1 MPIYIVLLVL
11 GLLSALVYQRS
22 GKVLFLSKSKTLS
35 YSEKAIRTQLFLL
48 SKLMVCSFV
57 TVSAAFV
64 THLQIDF
71 DFIYK
76 LYIPTL
82 FFLFWFILYK
92 IEPKAFYNIYAE
104 GEDYGYDTSMFSD
117 TKCKRQLV
125 KLLLTGIVIA
135 VLSIL
140 VSPIYNILFFSSA
153 KYYVLVSTKNYL
165 SQQPLTPDVLI
176 YKMLL
181 MPNISF
187 IFIFGSFCILTCISN
202 IVHNIINTISFIK
215 KNKQKITRFLKI
227 ISITISAR
235 KLFINSIIAGFFSI
249 ILTYSLQL
257 YNYIKIKSL
266 NLQNTNITLPKLLI
280 SNNLLYIIS
289 IIVCVVLIIYLVI
302 TILKLL
308 ILYSYQKNI
317 IYCNKKQATL
327 KLSESSVYSDY
338 NFFEKLVD
346 YQTILTRYIYDPKS
360 LLNKKR
366 VRQDLADYMTYINQ
380 LGPYKQTIFLGTP
393 LTFTGSLCVALA
405 CYKIQLKVCSK

>member
-135 VLSIL
+135 VLSTL
-140 VSPIYNILFFSSA
+140 VSPIYNILFFNSA

-202 IVHNIINTISFIK
+202 IVHNIINTINFIK

-280 SNNLLYIIS
+280 SNNLLCIIS
-289 IIVCVVLIIYLVI
+289 VIVCAVLIIYLVI

-327 KLSESSVYSDY
+327 KLSESSAYSDY

-366 VRQDLADYMTYINQ
+366 VRQDLADYMAYINQ

-393 LTFTGSLCVALA
+393 LAFTGSLCIALA

>member
-1 MPIYIVLLVL
+1 MPVYIILLIL
-11 GLLSALVYQRS
+11 GLLSILVYQRS

-35 YSEKAIRTQLFLL
+35 YSEKAIRIQLFLL
-48 SKLMVCSFV
+48 SKLIVCSFV
-57 TVSAAFV
+57 TVSAALI
-64 THLQIDF
+64 TCLQIDF

-92 IEPKAFYNIYAE
+92 IEPKAFYNIYTE
-104 GEDYGYDTSMFSD
+104 GEDYGYNTSMFSD

-125 KLLLTGIVIA
+125 RLLLTGIVIA
-135 VLSIL
+135 ALSTL
-140 VSPIYNILFFSSA
+140 VSPIYNVLFSDNA
-153 KYYVLVSTKNYL
+153 KYYVLVNIKNYL
-165 SQQPLTPDVLI
+165 SQQTLTSNILI

-187 IFIFGSFCILTCISN
+187 IFIFGSFCILTCIIN
-202 IVHNIINTISFIK
+202 IIHNIINTVDFIK
-215 KNKQKITRFLKI
+215 KNEQKVTGFLKI
-227 ISITISAR
+227 VSVTISIK
-235 KLFINSIIAGFFSI
+235 KLFINSIIAEFFSI
-249 ILTYSLQL
+249 ILTYSFQL
-257 YNYIKIKSL
+257 YRYINIKSL
-266 NLQNTNITLPKLLI
+266 NLQDTNIILPELFI
-280 SNNLLYIIS
+280 PSSLLYIIS
-289 IIVCVVLIIYLVI
+289 IIVCVVLTIYLII
-302 TILKLL
+302 TIIKLF

-317 IYCNKKQATL
+317 IYCNRQQATL

-366 VRQDLADYMTYINQ
+366 VRQDLADYMAYINH

-393 LTFTGSLCVALA
+393 LAFTGSLSIALA
-405 CYKIQLKVCSK
+405 CYKIQLKACSN

>member
-104 GEDYGYDTSMFSD
+104 GEDYGYNTSMFSD

-135 VLSIL
+135 VLSTL
-140 VSPIYNILFFSSA
+140 VSPIYNILFFNSA
-153 KYYVLVSTKNYL
+153 KYYVLISTKNYL

-187 IFIFGSFCILTCISN
+187 IFIFGSFCILTCVSN
-202 IVHNIINTISFIK
+202 IIHNIINTISFIK
-215 KNKQKITRFLKI
+215 KNKQKITRFL
-227 ISITISAR
+227 
-235 KLFINSIIAGFFSI
+235 N
-249 ILTYSLQL
+249 
-257 YNYIKIKSL
+257 
-266 NLQNTNITLPKLLI
+266 
-280 SNNLLYIIS
+280 
-289 IIVCVVLIIYLVI
+289 
-302 TILKLL
+302 
-308 ILYSYQKNI
+308 
-317 IYCNKKQATL
+317 
-327 KLSESSVYSDY
+327 
-338 NFFEKLVD
+338 
-346 YQTILTRYIYDPKS
+346 
-360 LLNKKR
+360 
-366 VRQDLADYMTYINQ
+366 
-380 LGPYKQTIFLGTP
+380 
-393 LTFTGSLCVALA
+393 
-405 CYKIQLKVCSK
+405 

>member
-1 MPIYIVLLVL
+1 MPVYIVLLIL
-11 GLLSALVYQRS
+11 GLLSALIYQRS

-35 YSEKAIRTQLFLL
+35 YSEKAIRVQLFLL

-57 TVSAAFV
+57 TVSAAFI

-92 IEPKAFYNIYAE
+92 IEPKAFCNIYAE
-104 GEDYGYDTSMFSD
+104 GEDYGYNTSMFSD

-135 VLSIL
+135 ALSTL
-140 VSPIYNILFFSSA
+140 VNPIYNILFFNSA
-153 KYYVLVSTKNYL
+153 KYYVLISIKNYL
-165 SQQPLTPDVLI
+165 SQQPLTTDILI

-187 IFIFGSFCILTCISN
+187 ILIFGSFCILTCIAN
-202 IVHNIINTISFIK
+202 IIHNIINTISFIK
-215 KNKQKITRFLKI
+215 KNKQKITRFLKV

-235 KLFINSIIAGFFSI
+235 KLFINSIIMGFFSI
-249 ILTYSLQL
+249 ILIYSFQL

-266 NLQNTNITLPKLLI
+266 NLQNPNIVLPKLLI
-280 SNNLLYIIS
+280 SNNLLYAIS
-289 IIVCVVLIIYLVI
+289 VIVCVVLIIYLII
-302 TILKLL
+302 TIVKLL

-327 KLSESSVYSDY
+327 KLSESSIYSDY

-346 YQTILTRYIYDPKS
+346 YQTILTRYIYDPRS

-366 VRQDLADYMTYINQ
+366 VRQDLANYMAYINQ

-393 LTFTGSLCVALA
+393 LAFTGSLCIALA

>member
-57 TVSAAFV
+57 TVSAAFI

-104 GEDYGYDTSMFSD
+104 GEDYGYNTSMFSD

-135 VLSIL
+135 VLSTL
-140 VSPIYNILFFSSA
+140 VSPIYNILFFNSA
-153 KYYVLVSTKNYL
+153 KYYVLISTKNYL
-165 SQQPLTPDVLI
+165 SQQPLTPDVFI

-187 IFIFGSFCILTCISN
+187 IFIFGSFCILTCVSN
-202 IVHNIINTISFIK
+202 IIHNIINTISFIK

-249 ILTYSLQL
+249 ILTYSFQL

-280 SNNLLYIIS
+280 SNNLLYVIS

-366 VRQDLADYMTYINQ
+366 VKQDLADYMTYINQ

>member
-135 VLSIL
+135 VLSTL
-140 VSPIYNILFFSSA
+140 VSPIYNILFFNSA

-327 KLSESSVYSDY
+327 KLSESSAYSDY

-366 VRQDLADYMTYINQ
+366 VRQDLADYMAYINQ

-393 LTFTGSLCVALA
+393 LAFTGSLCIALA

>member
-1 MPIYIVLLVL
+1 MSIYIVLLVL

-135 VLSIL
+135 VLSTL
-140 VSPIYNILFFSSA
+140 VSPIYNALFFNNA

-165 SQQPLTPDVLI
+165 SQQPLTPNILI

-187 IFIFGSFCILTCISN
+187 IFIFGSFCILTCVSN
-202 IVHNIINTISFIK
+202 IIHNIINTISFIK

-249 ILTYSLQL
+249 ILTYSFQL
-257 YNYIKIKSL
+257 YNYIKTKSL

-289 IIVCVVLIIYLVI
+289 IIVCVVLIIYLII
-302 TILKLL
+302 TIIKLL

-317 IYCNKKQATL
+317 IYCSKKQATL

-366 VRQDLADYMTYINQ
+366 VRQDLADYMAYINH

-393 LTFTGSLCVALA
+393 LAFTGSLSMALA
-405 CYKIQLKVCSK
+405 CYKIQLKVCSN

>member
-1 MPIYIVLLVL
+1 MSIYIVLLVL

-104 GEDYGYDTSMFSD
+104 GEDYGYNTSMFSD

-135 VLSIL
+135 VLSTL
-140 VSPIYNILFFSSA
+140 VSPIYNILFFNSA
-153 KYYVLVSTKNYL
+153 KYYVLISTKNYL

-187 IFIFGSFCILTCISN
+187 IFIFGSFCILTCVSN
-202 IVHNIINTISFIK
+202 IIHNIINTISFIK

-249 ILTYSLQL
+249 ILTYSFQL
-257 YNYIKIKSL
+257 YNYIKTKSL

-289 IIVCVVLIIYLVI
+289 IIVCAVLIIYLVI

-393 LTFTGSLCVALA
+393 LAFTGSLCVALA

>member
-1 MPIYIVLLVL
+1 MPVYIVLLIL
-11 GLLSALVYQRS
+11 SLLSALIYQRS

-35 YSEKAIRTQLFLL
+35 YSEKAIRVQLFLL

-57 TVSAAFV
+57 TVSAAFI

-104 GEDYGYDTSMFSD
+104 GEDYGYNTSMFSD

-135 VLSIL
+135 ALSTL
-140 VSPIYNILFFSSA
+140 VNPIYNVLFFNSA
-153 KYYVLVSTKNYL
+153 KYYVLVSIKSYL
-165 SQQPLTPDVLI
+165 SQQPLTTDILI

-187 IFIFGSFCILTCISN
+187 ILIFGSFCIVTCIAN
-202 IVHNIINTISFIK
+202 IIHNIINTISFIK
-215 KNKQKITRFLKI
+215 KNEQKITRFLKV

-249 ILTYSLQL
+249 ILIYSCQL

-266 NLQNTNITLPKLLI
+266 NLQNPNIVLPKLLI
-280 SNNLLYIIS
+280 SNNLLYVIS
-289 IIVCVVLIIYLVI
+289 VIVCVVLIIYLII
-302 TILKLL
+302 TIIKLL

-346 YQTILTRYIYDPKS
+346 YQTILTRYIYDPRS

-366 VRQDLADYMTYINQ
+366 VRQDLANYMAYINQ

-393 LTFTGSLCVALA
+393 LAFTGSLCIALA

>member
-1 MPIYIVLLVL
+1 MSIYIVLLVL

-104 GEDYGYDTSMFSD
+104 GEDYGYNTSMFSD

-135 VLSIL
+135 VLSTL
-140 VSPIYNILFFSSA
+140 VSPIYNILFFNSA

-187 IFIFGSFCILTCISN
+187 IFIFGSFCILTCVSN

-227 ISITISAR
+227 VSITISAR

-266 NLQNTNITLPKLLI
+266 NLQNTNIALPKLLI

-327 KLSESSVYSDY
+327 KLSESSAYSDY

-366 VRQDLADYMTYINQ
+366 VKQDLADYMTYINQ

>member
-1 MPIYIVLLVL
+1 MPAYIVLLIL
-11 GLLSALVYQRS
+11 SLLSALIYQRS

-35 YSEKAIRTQLFLL
+35 YSEKAIRVQLFLL

-57 TVSAAFV
+57 TVSAAFI
-64 THLQIDF
+64 THWQIDF

-104 GEDYGYDTSMFSD
+104 GEDYGYNTSMFSD

-125 KLLLTGIVIA
+125 KLLLAGIVIA
-135 VLSIL
+135 ALSTL
-140 VSPIYNILFFSSA
+140 VSPIYNALFFNSA
-153 KYYVLVSTKNYL
+153 KYYVLVSIKSYL
-165 SQQPLTPDVLI
+165 SQQPLTTDILI

-187 IFIFGSFCILTCISN
+187 ILIFSSFCILTCVTN
-202 IVHNIINTISFIK
+202 IIHNTINTISFIK
-215 KNKQKITRFLKI
+215 ENNQKITRFLKV

-249 ILTYSLQL
+249 ILTYSFQL
-257 YNYIKIKSL
+257 YNYVKIKSL
-266 NLQNTNITLPKLLI
+266 NLQNPNIVLPKLLI
-280 SNNLLYIIS
+280 SNNLLYAIS
-289 IIVCVVLIIYLVI
+289 VIVCVVLIIYLII
-302 TILKLL
+302 TIVKLL
-308 ILYSYQKNI
+308 ILYNYQKNI

-327 KLSESSVYSDY
+327 KLSESSIYSDY

-346 YQTILTRYIYDPKS
+346 YQTILTRYIYDPRS

-366 VRQDLADYMTYINQ
+366 VRQDLANYMAYINQ

-393 LTFTGSLCVALA
+393 LAFTGSLCIALA
-405 CYKIQLKVCSK
+405 CYKIQLRVCSK

>member
-104 GEDYGYDTSMFSD
+104 GEDYGYNTSMFSD

-135 VLSIL
+135 ALSTL
-140 VSPIYNILFFSSA
+140 VSPIYNILFFNSA
-153 KYYVLVSTKNYL
+153 KYYVLISTKNYL

-187 IFIFGSFCILTCISN
+187 IFIFGSFCILTCVSN
-202 IVHNIINTISFIK
+202 IIHNIINTISFIK
-215 KNKQKITRFLKI
+215 ENKQKITKFLKI
-227 ISITISAR
+227 VSITISAR

-289 IIVCVVLIIYLVI
+289 IIVCVVLIIYLII

-366 VRQDLADYMTYINQ
+366 VRQDLADYMAYINH

-393 LTFTGSLCVALA
+393 LAFTGSLSMALA
-405 CYKIQLKVCSK
+405 CYKIQLKACSN

>member
-1 MPIYIVLLVL
+1 MSIYIVLLVL

-57 TVSAAFV
+57 TVSAAFI

-135 VLSIL
+135 VLSTL
-140 VSPIYNILFFSSA
+140 VSPIYNILFFNSA
-153 KYYVLVSTKNYL
+153 KYYVLISTKNYL
-165 SQQPLTPDVLI
+165 SQQPLTSDVFI

-187 IFIFGSFCILTCISN
+187 IFIFGSFCILTCVSN
-202 IVHNIINTISFIK
+202 IIHNITNTISFIK

-289 IIVCVVLIIYLVI
+289 IIVCAVLIIYLVI

-327 KLSESSVYSDY
+327 KLSESSAYSDY

-366 VRQDLADYMTYINQ
+366 VKRDLADYMAYIDQ

-393 LTFTGSLCVALA
+393 LAFTGSLCVAFA

>member
-1 MPIYIVLLVL
+1 
-11 GLLSALVYQRS
+11 
-22 GKVLFLSKSKTLS
+22 
-35 YSEKAIRTQLFLL
+35 
-48 SKLMVCSFV
+48 
-57 TVSAAFV
+57 
-64 THLQIDF
+64 
-71 DFIYK
+71 
-76 LYIPTL
+76 
-82 FFLFWFILYK
+82 
-92 IEPKAFYNIYAE
+92 
-104 GEDYGYDTSMFSD
+104 
-117 TKCKRQLV
+117 
-125 KLLLTGIVIA
+125 
-135 VLSIL
+135 
-140 VSPIYNILFFSSA
+140 
-153 KYYVLVSTKNYL
+153 
-165 SQQPLTPDVLI
+165 
-176 YKMLL
+176 

-289 IIVCVVLIIYLVI
+289 IIVCVMLIIYLVI

-393 LTFTGSLCVALA
+393 LTFTGSLCIALA

>member
-104 GEDYGYDTSMFSD
+104 GEDYGYNTSMFSD

-135 VLSIL
+135 VLSTL
-140 VSPIYNILFFSSA
+140 VSPIYNILFFNSA
-153 KYYVLVSTKNYL
+153 KYYVLISTKNYL

-187 IFIFGSFCILTCISN
+187 IFIFGSFCILTCVSN
-202 IVHNIINTISFIK
+202 IIHNIINTISFIK

-249 ILTYSLQL
+249 ILTYSFQL

-317 IYCNKKQATL
+317 IYCNRKQATL
-327 KLSESSVYSDY
+327 KLSESSIYSDY
-338 NFFEKLVD
+338 NFFEELVD

>member
-1 MPIYIVLLVL
+1 MPVYMVLFILS
-11 GLLSALVYQRS
+11 LLSALVYQRS

-57 TVSAAFV
+57 TISVAFAI
-64 THLQIDF
+64 HLRIDF

-82 FFLFWFILYK
+82 FFLFWYILYK

-104 GEDYGYDTSMFSD
+104 GEDYGYNTSMFSD
-117 TKCKRQLV
+117 TKCKRQLIR
-125 KLLLTGIVIA
+125 LLLTGIIIA
-135 VLSIL
+135 ALSTI
-140 VSPIYNILFFSSA
+140 VSPIYNGLFFNSA
-153 KYYVLVSTKNYL
+153 KHQVLVNIKNYL
-165 SQQPLTPDVLI
+165 SQQALTSDIFI

-181 MPNISF
+181 MSNISF
-187 IFIFGSFCILTCISN
+187 IFIFGFFCIVTCIINMIYS
-202 IVHNIINTISFIK
+202 IINTITFIK
-215 KNKQKITRFLKI
+215 KNEQKITGFLKI
-227 ISITISAR
+227 ISIIIST
-235 KLFINSIIAGFFSI
+235 KKIFINFTIAGFFSI
-249 ILTYSLQL
+249 ILTYSFQL
-257 YNYIKIKSL
+257 YNYIEIKKLS
-266 NLQNTNITLPKLLI
+266 LQNTNIILPKLLI
-280 SNNLLYIIS
+280 PSSLLYVIS
-289 IIVCVVLIIYLVI
+289 IIVCVALIIFLI
-302 TILKLL
+302 TTILKLL

-327 KLSESSVYSDY
+327 KLSESSVYSNY

-366 VRQDLADYMTYINQ
+366 VKQELADYMAYINQ

-393 LTFTGSLCVALA
+393 LAFAGSLCVALA
-405 CYKIQLKVCSK
+405 CYRIQLKACSN

>member
-135 VLSIL
+135 VLSTL
-140 VSPIYNILFFSSA
+140 VSPIYNILFFNSA

-202 IVHNIINTISFIK
+202 IVHNIINTINFIK

-280 SNNLLYIIS
+280 SNNLLCIIS
-289 IIVCVVLIIYLVI
+289 VIVCTVLIIYLVI

-317 IYCNKKQATL
+317 IYCNKKQAIL
-327 KLSESSVYSDY
+327 KLSESSAYSDY

-366 VRQDLADYMTYINQ
+366 IRQDLADYMTYINQ

-393 LTFTGSLCVALA
+393 LAFTGSLCIALA

>member
-135 VLSIL
+135 VLSTL
-140 VSPIYNILFFSSA
+140 VSPIYNILFFNSA
-153 KYYVLVSTKNYL
+153 KYYVLVSTKSYL
-165 SQQPLTPDVLI
+165 SQQPLTSDVLI

-280 SNNLLYIIS
+280 SNNLLCIIS
-289 IIVCVVLIIYLVI
+289 VIVCAVLIIYLVI

-327 KLSESSVYSDY
+327 KLSESSAYSDY

-366 VRQDLADYMTYINQ
+366 VKQDLADYMTYIDQ

>member
-135 VLSIL
+135 VLSTL
-140 VSPIYNILFFSSA
+140 VSPIYNILFFNSA

-289 IIVCVVLIIYLVI
+289 IIVCAVLIIYLVI

-327 KLSESSVYSDY
+327 KLSESSAYSDY

-366 VRQDLADYMTYINQ
+366 VKQDLADYMAYIDQ

-393 LTFTGSLCVALA
+393 LTFTGSLCIALA

>member
-104 GEDYGYDTSMFSD
+104 GEDYGYNTSMFSD

-135 VLSIL
+135 VLSTL
-140 VSPIYNILFFSSA
+140 VSPIYNILFFNSA

-187 IFIFGSFCILTCISN
+187 IFIFGSFCILTCVSN

-227 ISITISAR
+227 VSITISAR

-266 NLQNTNITLPKLLI
+266 NLQNTNIALPKLLI

-327 KLSESSVYSDY
+327 KLSESSAYSDY

-366 VRQDLADYMTYINQ
+366 VKQDLADYMTYINQ

-393 LTFTGSLCVALA
+393 LTFTGSLCIALA

>member
-135 VLSIL
+135 VLSTL
-140 VSPIYNILFFSSA
+140 VSPIYNILFFNSA

-202 IVHNIINTISFIK
+202 TVHNIINTINFIK

-289 IIVCVVLIIYLVI
+289 IIVCAVLIIYLVI

-327 KLSESSVYSDY
+327 KLSESSAYSDY

-393 LTFTGSLCVALA
+393 LAFTGSLCIALA

>member
-104 GEDYGYDTSMFSD
+104 GEDYGYNTSMFSD

-135 VLSIL
+135 VLSTL
-140 VSPIYNILFFSSA
+140 VSPIYNILFFNSA

-187 IFIFGSFCILTCISN
+187 IFIFGSFCILTCVSN

-215 KNKQKITRFLKI
+215 ENKQKITRFLKI
-227 ISITISAR
+227 VSITISAR

-266 NLQNTNITLPKLLI
+266 NLQNTNIALPKLLI

-289 IIVCVVLIIYLVI
+289 IIVCAVLIIYLVI

-327 KLSESSVYSDY
+327 KLSESSAYSDY

-366 VRQDLADYMTYINQ
+366 VKQDLADYMTYINQ

>member
-135 VLSIL
+135 VLSTL
-140 VSPIYNILFFSSA
+140 VSPIYNILFFNSA

-289 IIVCVVLIIYLVI
+289 IIVCVMLIIYLVI

-393 LTFTGSLCVALA
+393 LTFTGSLCIALA

>member
-135 VLSIL
+135 VLSTL

>member
-57 TVSAAFV
+57 TVSAAFI

-104 GEDYGYDTSMFSD
+104 GEDYGYNTSMFSD
-117 TKCKRQLV
+117 TKCKRQLI

-135 VLSIL
+135 ALSTL
-140 VSPIYNILFFSSA
+140 VSPIYNILFFNSA
-153 KYYVLVSTKNYL
+153 KYYVLISTKNYL
-165 SQQPLTPDVLI
+165 SQQPLTPDVFI

-187 IFIFGSFCILTCISN
+187 IFIFGSFCILTCVSN
-202 IVHNIINTISFIK
+202 IIYNIINTISFIK

-235 KLFINSIIAGFFSI
+235 KLFINFIIAGFFSI

-327 KLSESSVYSDY
+327 KLSESSAYSDY

-366 VRQDLADYMTYINQ
+366 VKQDLADYMTYISQ

>member
-1 MPIYIVLLVL
+1 MPVYIVLLIL
-11 GLLSALVYQRS
+11 GILSILVYQRS

-35 YSEKAIRTQLFLL
+35 YSEKAIRIQLLLL
-48 SKLMVCSFV
+48 SKLIVCSFV
-57 TVSAAFV
+57 TVSAALIMR
-64 THLQIDF
+64 LQIDF

-92 IEPKAFYNIYAE
+92 IEPKAFYNIYTE
-104 GEDYGYDTSMFSD
+104 GEDYGYNTSMFSD

-125 KLLLTGIVIA
+125 RLLLAGIVIA
-135 VLSIL
+135 ALSTL
-140 VSPIYNILFFSSA
+140 VSPIYNALFFNNA
-153 KYYVLVSTKNYL
+153 KYYVLVNIKNYL
-165 SQQPLTPDVLI
+165 SQQPLTPDALI

-187 IFIFGSFCILTCISN
+187 IFIFGSFCILTCVSN
-202 IVHNIINTISFIK
+202 IIHNIINTISFIK
-215 KNKQKITRFLKI
+215 KNKQKITSFLKI
-227 ISITISAR
+227 VSVTISIK
-235 KLFINSIIAGFFSI
+235 KLFINSIIAEFFGI
-249 ILTYSLQL
+249 ILTYSFQL
-257 YNYIKIKSL
+257 YRYINIKSL
-266 NLQNTNITLPKLLI
+266 NLQDTNITLPELLMP
-280 SNNLLYIIS
+280 SSLLYVIS
-289 IIVCVVLIIYLVI
+289 IIVCVVLIIYLII
-302 TILKLL
+302 TIIKLL

-317 IYCNKKQATL
+317 IYCSKKQATL

-366 VRQDLADYMTYINQ
+366 VRQDLADYMAYINH

-393 LTFTGSLCVALA
+393 LAFTGSLSMALA
-405 CYKIQLKVCSK
+405 CYKIQLKVCSN

>member
-1 MPIYIVLLVL
+1 MPVYIVLFIL

-57 TVSAAFV
+57 AVSAALI
-64 THLQIDF
+64 THLRIDF

-82 FFLFWFILYK
+82 FFLFWYILYK
-92 IEPKAFYNIYAE
+92 IEPRAFYNIYAE
-104 GEDYGYDTSMFSD
+104 GEDYGYDTNMFSD
-117 TKCKRQLV
+117 TKCRRQLIR
-125 KLLLTGIVIA
+125 LLLTGIIIA
-135 VLSIL
+135 ALSTL
-140 VSPIYNILFFSSA
+140 VSPVYNELFFNSA
-153 KYYVLVSTKNYL
+153 KHQVLINIKNYL
-165 SQQPLTPDVLI
+165 SQQDLTPDILI

-187 IFIFGSFCILTCISN
+187 IFIFGLFCIVTCIINMIYS
-202 IVHNIINTISFIK
+202 IINTITFIK
-215 KNKQKITRFLKI
+215 KNEQKITGFLKI
-227 ISITISAR
+227 ISIIIST
-235 KLFINSIIAGFFSI
+235 KKIFINFTIAGFFSI
-249 ILTYSLQL
+249 ILTYSFQL
-257 YNYIKIKSL
+257 YNYIEIKKLS
-266 NLQNTNITLPKLLI
+266 LQNTNIILPKLLI
-280 SNNLLYIIS
+280 PSSLLYVIS
-289 IIVCVVLIIYLVI
+289 IIVCVALIIFLI
-302 TILKLL
+302 TTILKLL

-327 KLSESSVYSDY
+327 KLSESSVYSNY

-366 VRQDLADYMTYINQ
+366 VRQDLADYLAYISH
-380 LGPYKQTIFLGTP
+380 LGPYKRIIFLGTP
-393 LTFTGSLCVALA
+393 LAFTGSLSVALA
-405 CYKIQLKVCSK
+405 CYRIQLKACSN

>member
-135 VLSIL
+135 VLSTL
-140 VSPIYNILFFSSA
+140 VSPIYNILFFNSA

-176 YKMLL
+176 YKILL

-235 KLFINSIIAGFFSI
+235 KLFINFIIAGFFSI

-327 KLSESSVYSDY
+327 KLSESSAYSDY

-346 YQTILTRYIYDPKS
+346 YQTILTRYIYNPKS

-366 VRQDLADYMTYINQ
+366 VKQDLADYMTYINQ